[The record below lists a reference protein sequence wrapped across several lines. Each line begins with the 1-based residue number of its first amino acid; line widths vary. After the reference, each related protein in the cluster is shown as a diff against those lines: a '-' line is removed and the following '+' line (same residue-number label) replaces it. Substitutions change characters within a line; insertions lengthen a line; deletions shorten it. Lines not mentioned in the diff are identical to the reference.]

1 MEMAGLIFVVTFLI
15 VAVLLSGAWMV
26 ATADS
31 SQDVVRRRMESVRK
45 AERRGDVSIGLK
57 LVRDEMLSSVPIL
70 HRVLL
75 RWSWSTRLRE
85 YLLQAGMAIKPAKL
99 ILVSGVLGLATQFIL
114 SSLYKGLPGI
124 ATIAAGLVAF
134 TLPFLFV
141 AWKRKRRLRQFEER
155 FPEALDLLGRAVR
168 AGHAF
173 TTGLEMI
180 AKDSPEP
187 VAGEFRTAF
196 EEQNFGLPLRDALLN
211 MTERIPLI
219 DVRFFVTALLIQK
232 ETGGNLA
239 EILDGL
245 ARVIR
250 ERFRIFREVRVRTAQ
265 GRLTAGI
272 LIAMPVFM
280 LCVLSVLNP
289 SYIRVLFED
298 PKGPIVLTVAAVMQ
312 ILGSVIIWRIIQIE
326 V

>member
-1 MEMAGLIFVVTFLI
+1 MGMFVFALTFLI
-15 VAVLLSGAWMV
+15 VMVIVLGVWMV
-26 ATADS
+26 ASGDNK
-31 SQDVVRRRMESVRK
+31 QEVVRRRMEAVRK
-45 AERRGDVSIGLK
+45 AERRGEVSLGLK
-57 LVRDEMLSSVPIL
+57 LARDEMLSSVPAV
-70 HRVLL
+70 HRLMQHWQ
-75 RWSWSTRLRE
+75 WSVRLQERIA
-85 YLLQAGMAIKPAKL
+85 QAGLKMKAGKL
-99 ILVSGVLGLATQFIL
+99 ILMSACLGLGTFLLIGLFYPQFWVGLIL
-114 SSLYKGLPGI
+114 GI
-124 ATIAAGLVAF
+124 AVT
-134 TLPFLFV
+134 FV
-141 AWKRKRRLRQFEER
+141 PYGVVSYLRQKRLQQFEEK

-180 AKDSPEP
+180 ARESPDP
-187 VAGEFRTAF
+187 IASEFRTTF

-211 MTERIPLI
+211 MTERIPSI

-250 ERFRIFREVRVRTAQ
+250 DRFRIYREVRVRTAQ

-272 LIAMPVFM
+272 LIALPVFM
-280 LCVLSVLNP
+280 MIVLMILNP
-289 SYIRVLFED
+289 TYMRVLFQD
-298 PKGPIVLTVAAVMQ
+298 PKG
-312 ILGSVIIWRIIQIE
+312 SVILAVAGIMQVIGSLLIWKIIHIE

>member
-1 MEMAGLIFVVTFLI
+1 MGALIAILTFLVVVVVFLGI
-15 VAVLLSGAWMV
+15 WIFASAEGTQEQVRKRMSAVH
-26 ATADS
+26 
-31 SQDVVRRRMESVRK
+31 K
-45 AERRGDVSIGLK
+45 AERRGDVGVGLK
-57 LVRDEMLSSVPIL
+57 LVRDEMLSNVPWMHQL
-70 HRVLL
+70 MM
-75 RWSWSTRLRE
+75 RWSWATK
-85 YLLQAGMAIKPAKL
+85 LQDFLMQSGLTIKPAKL
-99 ILVSGVLGLATQFIL
+99 LLVSGV
-114 SSLYKGLPGI
+114 
-124 ATIAAGLVAF
+124 AGLVAYLIAGYF
-134 TLPFLFV
+134 FLHFYLALPVGIAAAVMPMAYV
-141 AWKRKRRLRQFEER
+141 AFMRSRRLRKFEEH

-180 AKDSPEP
+180 SKECPEP
-187 VAGEFRTAF
+187 LAGEFRTAF

-211 MTERIPLI
+211 LTERVPII

-250 ERFRIFREVRVRTAQ
+250 DRFRIYREVRVRTAQ

-272 LIAMPVFM
+272 LIALPIAMIFM
-280 LCVLSVLNP
+280 LSILNP
-289 SYIRVLFED
+289 HYVGVLFTD
-298 PKGPIVLTVAAVMQ
+298 PWGPWVLGGAALLQVIGSA
-312 ILGSVIIWRIIQIE
+312 ILWKIIHFE

>member
-1 MEMAGLIFVVTFLI
+1 MFVFALTFLI
-15 VAVLLSGAWMV
+15 VMVIVLGVWMV
-26 ATADS
+26 ASGDNK
-31 SQDVVRRRMESVRK
+31 QEVVRRRMEAVRK
-45 AERRGDVSIGLK
+45 AERRGEVSLGLK
-57 LVRDEMLSSVPIL
+57 LARDEMLSSVPAV
-70 HRVLL
+70 HRLMQHWQ
-75 RWSWSTRLRE
+75 WSVRLQERIA
-85 YLLQAGMAIKPAKL
+85 QAGLKMKAGKL
-99 ILVSGVLGLATQFIL
+99 ILMSACLGLGTFLLIGLFYPQFWVGLIL
-114 SSLYKGLPGI
+114 GI
-124 ATIAAGLVAF
+124 AVT
-134 TLPFLFV
+134 FV
-141 AWKRKRRLRQFEER
+141 PYGVVSYLRQKRLQQFEEK

-180 AKDSPEP
+180 ARESPDP
-187 VAGEFRTAF
+187 IASEFRTTF

-211 MTERIPLI
+211 MTERIPSI

-250 ERFRIFREVRVRTAQ
+250 DRFRIYREVRVRTAQ

-272 LIAMPVFM
+272 LIALPVFM
-280 LCVLSVLNP
+280 MIVLMILNP
-289 SYIRVLFED
+289 TYMRVLFQD
-298 PKGPIVLTVAAVMQ
+298 PKG
-312 ILGSVIIWRIIQIE
+312 SVILAVAGIMQVICSLLIWKIIHIE

>member
-1 MEMAGLIFVVTFLI
+1 MGILVSALTFLI
-15 VAVLLSGAWMV
+15 VLMVVLGVWMV
-26 ATADS
+26 ASGDNK
-31 SQDVVRRRMESVRK
+31 QDVVRRRMDAVRK
-45 AERRGDVSIGLK
+45 AERRGDVSLGLT
-57 LVRDEMLSSVPIL
+57 LARDEMLSSVPAV
-70 HRVLL
+70 HRLMMHWQWTV
-75 RWSWSTRLRE
+75 RLQERIA
-85 YLLQAGMAIKPAKL
+85 QAGLRMKAGKL
-99 ILVSGVLGLATQFIL
+99 ILMSACLGMGTFVLVGVFYPQFWVGVLLGIAGACVPSGVV
-114 SSLYKGLPGI
+114 SY
-124 ATIAAGLVAF
+124 
-134 TLPFLFV
+134 
-141 AWKRKRRLRQFEER
+141 LRQKRLQKFEER

-180 AKDSPEP
+180 AKESSEP
-187 VAGEFRTAF
+187 IASEFRTTF

-211 MTERIPLI
+211 MTERIPSI

-250 ERFRIFREVRVRTAQ
+250 DRFRIYREVRVRTAQ

-272 LIAMPVFM
+272 LIALPIFM
-280 LCVLSVLNP
+280 LIVLMVLNP
-289 SYIRVLFED
+289 TYMKVLFQD
-298 PKGPIVLTVAAVMQ
+298 PRGSLILSVAAIMQ
-312 ILGSVIIWRIIQIE
+312 VVGSLLIWKIIHIE